1 VQTIK
6 SYIEEKAERVH
17 EALDEYTA
25 RMQGIPPLLK
35 EAMRYSLLAGG
46 KRLRPVLVLATV
58 EALGGE
64 ETAALP
70 FACAIEMIHTYSL
83 IHDDLP
89 SMDDDDYRRGKLTNH
104 KVFGE
109 AYAILA
115 GDALLTEAFGLMAKG
130 GKEAALAPEILLTI
144 IEEGARFAGARGMVG
159 GQVDD
164 LLGEN
169 GAVSLEQ
176 LESIHRRKT
185 GDLMAYSVRTGAYL
199 GGASPEV
206 LESLTRF
213 AYDLGLAFQIQDDIL
228 DVIGD
233 QQVIG
238 KPVGSDEE
246 KHKAT
251 YPALLGLEES
261 KRKLTEITNRAKRH
275 VEGYEELNPASLMGI
290 ADYLLQRDR

>member
-6 SYIEEKAERVH
+6 SSIEEKAERVH